1 MEMHRDLQSL
11 GCKTEYL
18 ANNETELANILDTI
32 IGRYDSHQLLFG
44 ETADALA
51 DLGSDVNI
59 GVLRELSNSYPE
71 KLAALNV
78 FASKYSFQNTRTQ
91 NYHQIDEVEFQ
102 NKLAGEKETF
112 YSQQNRIS
120 DAQSLAVVMRL
131 RQSSNSYDLA
141 NSKYIFVT
149 ANTHLARASRVFVR
163 QNLGKSPQYIP
174 PVLTHSQISTAAWIT
189 NEIQITDNS
198 ISRDLLANC
207 MSAQKLSKEW
217 VDGFVDILKAAELD
231 EGNNTIVHAV
241 RSIARDE
248 SLGNPTILR
257 KLNPNEIIRKAKES
271 ELVRAKSQKEKHE
284 QEAAILAEETEATA
298 RAEEAKRIANE
309 NEARAT
315 KLADKVVRVFEIVLV
330 LPCIYI
336 LVTGL
341 GEIEDGNI
349 VSFIRPVIFTLV
361 TTIAV
366 LDLFQFQPVRRMAN
380 PIRRATKNGIK
391 RVFYE

>member
-1 MEMHRDLQSL
+1 
-11 GCKTEYL
+11 
-18 ANNETELANILDTI
+18 
-32 IGRYDSHQLLFG
+32 
-44 ETADALA
+44 
-51 DLGSDVNI
+51 
-59 GVLRELSNSYPE
+59 
-71 KLAALNV
+71 
-78 FASKYSFQNTRTQ
+78 
-91 NYHQIDEVEFQ
+91 
-102 NKLAGEKETF
+102 
-112 YSQQNRIS
+112 
-120 DAQSLAVVMRL
+120 
-131 RQSSNSYDLA
+131 
-141 NSKYIFVT
+141 
-149 ANTHLARASRVFVR
+149 
-163 QNLGKSPQYIP
+163 
-174 PVLTHSQISTAAWIT
+174 
-189 NEIQITDNS
+189 
-198 ISRDLLANC
+198 